1 MRTFA
6 SAMLISFLLSIIP
19 PLVPAVDT
27 LEVASVTALKESVTL
42 ERVAAPYSAIRAE
55 QLDRSG
61 TYRPNLLSGQIPGL
75 HIPDYGASLTSTIY
89 LRGLGSRMENPVLG
103 LYIDGIPVLDKNA
116 YDFDWEG
123 LRSATMLRGPQGTL
137 YGRNAMGGVLAL
149 QTLSPADGEQHS
161 LRLEYGTANTVRVG
175 ASFVFGHNALSASFR
190 HTDGFFQNT
199 TKNSLCDPYN
209 GLSLRWKWERALD
222 GRLFVSN
229 VVWAS
234 LSREGGF
241 AYGQVIDGERRD
253 VAYNDEGSYA
263 RLTAVE
269 GFRLHWSGDAVVLD
283 GSASLQQLLDDM
295 RMDQDYTPD
304 SIFTLRQRER
314 SGAGT
319 AELRVRRADA
329 GAAWQPQTGIFAMYR
344 LNGSHSPVTF
354 KRDGI
359 ERLILGNAN
368 AHSPQEIG
376 YLDIPDES
384 FPVVSDFLI
393 GTWNAALFHE
403 SVYNT
408 GKWQLTAGLRLDYE
422 GGLMDYDCLTTL
434 HYQFLPYMKEA
445 KAYSQPYRGR
455 LVHHR
460 VELLPKVSA
469 LFLASDQVKLY
480 ATVTRGYRAGGFN
493 TQIFSDILQNKMMN
507 GVMAD
512 MGVHLDRPHVS
523 VSAGNTEYDPE
534 TAWNYEAG
542 LRLRSGSFKAEFN
555 AYYIAVQNQQLTVF
569 PPGQNTGRM
578 MANAARSRSVG
589 TEAQLEWCPGDF
601 RTALAWSWC
610 DARFVRYDDGQAD
623 YAGNRLPYVPQ
634 HTLYANVG
642 YSFRLGSCRLDL
654 DASVR
659 GAGPIWWN
667 EANSLQEPFRPRL
680 DGRVALAF
688 AKWELYLRGENLT
701 DTPAY
706 GFYFK
711 SMGNEFLARVKPR
724 ILTAGINVKF

>member
-1 MRTFA
+1 MLVSF
-6 SAMLISFLLSIIP
+6 LISILP
-19 PLVPAVDT
+19 AAVPAIDT
-27 LEVASVTALKESVTL
+27 LQTAGVTALKESVTL

-55 QLDRSG
+55 RLEKSG
-61 TYRPNLLSGQIPGL
+61 TYRPNSLSGQIPGL
-75 HIPDYGASLTSTIY
+75 HIPDYGTSMTSTIY

-123 LRSATMLRGPQGTL
+123 FTGATMLRGPQGTL

-149 QTLSPADGEQHS
+149 QSLSPSDGERRA
-161 LRLEYGTANTVRVG
+161 LRLEYGTANTVRAG

-190 HTDGFFQNT
+190 RSDGYFWNA
-199 TKNSLCDPYN
+199 TKNALCDPYD
-209 GLSLRWKWERALD
+209 GISLRWKWERALD
-222 GRLFVSN
+222 ERLYLSN
-229 VVWAS
+229 VAWAS

-241 AYGQVIDGERRD
+241 AYGQVVDGERRD
-253 VAYNDEGSYA
+253 VAYNDEGSYR

-269 GFRLHWSGDAVVLD
+269 GVRLRWSGDAFVLD
-283 GSASLQQLLDDM
+283 GSASLQLLLDDM
-295 RMDQDYTPD
+295 RMDQDYTAA

-319 AELRVRRADA
+319 AELRLRRADA
-329 GAAWQPQTGIFAMYR
+329 GAAWQPQTGFFALYR
-344 LNGSHSPVTF
+344 LNGTYAPVTF
-354 KRDGI
+354 KREGI
-359 ERLILGNAN
+359 RRLILDNAN
-368 AHSPQEIG
+368 AHIPAEIG
-376 YLDIPDES
+376 DLDIPDEQ
-384 FPVVSDFLI
+384 FTVGSDFLI

-403 SVYNT
+403 SVYTT

-434 HYQFLPYMKEA
+434 HYQFLPYMQTPRA
-445 KAYSQPYRGR
+445 FSQPYRGR
-455 LVHHR
+455 LAHHR

-493 TQIFSDILQNKMMN
+493 TQIFSDILQNMTMDGMMR
-507 GVMAD
+507 D

-534 TAWNYEAG
+534 TAWNFEAG
-542 LRLRSGSFKAEFN
+542 LRLRSGAFRAECN
-555 AYYIAVQNQQLTVF
+555 AYYIAVRNQQLTVF

-589 TEAQLEWCPGDF
+589 TEAQLEWRPGDF
-601 RTALAWSWC
+601 RSAIAWSWC
-610 DARFVRYDDGQAD
+610 DARFVSYDDGQAD
-623 YAGNRLPYVPQ
+623 YSGNRLPYVPR
-634 HTLYANVG
+634 HTLYASAG
-642 YSFRLGSCRLDL
+642 YSFHFGACRLDL

-659 GAGPIWWN
+659 GAGPFAWN
-667 EANSLQEPFRPRL
+667 EANTLEEPFRPRL
-680 DGRVALAF
+680 DGRIALAF
-688 AKWELYLRGENLT
+688 AEWELYLRGENLT
-701 DTPAY
+701 DTPAN

-724 ILTAGINVKF
+724 ILTTGITVKF